1 MSITGAMVLF
11 SVIWFLVFFITLQLG
26 QHTQGDAGSVVPG
39 TPQSA
44 PADVPI
50 RRKAI
55 ITTIVALV
63 IWAAVS
69 GFIMSGWIT
78 IRDLDVFDRMG
89 PETSTTAP

>member
-1 MSITGAMVLF
+1 MSVTGAIVLL
-11 SVIWFLVFFITLQLG
+11 SVIWFLVFFLTLQLG

-44 PADVPI
+44 PANVQI

-55 ITTIVALV
+55 VTTVVALV
-63 IWAAVS
+63 IWVAVC
-69 GFIMSGWIT
+69 GIILSGWIT

-89 PETSTTAP
+89 PESSSP